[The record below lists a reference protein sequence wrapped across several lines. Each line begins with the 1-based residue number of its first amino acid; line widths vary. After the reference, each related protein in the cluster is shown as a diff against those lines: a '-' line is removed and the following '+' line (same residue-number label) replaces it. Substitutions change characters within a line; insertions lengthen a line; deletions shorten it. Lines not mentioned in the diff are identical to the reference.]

1 MFHDFSEK
9 HQLLLVEDYGDT
21 MAAVQGLL
29 KKHDALETDF
39 VVHKDRCVDI
49 CNAGNKLVAAK
60 NHHSPVIT
68 QRCQQLQVNIVSFYW
83 NLNIIIYLYVWIG

>member
-1 MFHDFSEK
+1 MYVLFFYFSEK

-39 VVHKDRCVDI
+39 VVHKERCTEI
-49 CNAGNKLVAAK
+49 CSAGNKLVVAK

-68 QRCQQLQVNIVSFYW
+68 QRCQQLQVN
-83 NLNIIIYLYVWIG
+83 LNWIFISLFKVC

>member
-1 MFHDFSEK
+1 
-9 HQLLLVEDYGDT
+9 

-39 VVHKDRCVDI
+39 VVHKDRCVEI

-68 QRCQQLQVNIVSFYW
+68 QRCEQLQVSIVPLREIVGIFLVNSLAFFASAE
-83 NLNIIIYLYVWIG
+83 